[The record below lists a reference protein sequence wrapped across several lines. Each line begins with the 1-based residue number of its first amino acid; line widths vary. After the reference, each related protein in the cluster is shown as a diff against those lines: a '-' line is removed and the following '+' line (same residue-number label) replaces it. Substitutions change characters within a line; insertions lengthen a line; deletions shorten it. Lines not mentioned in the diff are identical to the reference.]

1 MPTPAPLRSTPD
13 GRAHDVIDVINHL
26 AEWLEPRRVTVE
38 AADVVQALVEAA
50 TGPERGAQLAR
61 LNVPALRWV
70 RENGAVI
77 R

>member
-13 GRAHDVIDVINHL
+13 GRAHDVIDIINHL
-26 AEWLEPRRVTVE
+26 AEWLEPRRLTLE

-50 TGPERGAQLAR
+50 TGPDPAAQLVR

-70 RENGAVI
+70 RENAAAI